1 MKKLTSGLGPSHFL
15 HRLTLLP
22 VSAAPSGCPLPVKGL
37 TIFLNPHLS
46 GAHILLVSGT
56 IQLIF
61 LSGPDARGAGNP
73 GGTWVTR

>member
-1 MKKLTSGLGPSHFL
+1 MERLTSGLGPSHFL

-22 VSAAPSGCPLPVKGL
+22 VSAVPSACLLPVKGL
-37 TIFLNPHLS
+37 VIFLNPHLS

-61 LSGPDARGAGNP
+61 SSGPDARGAGNP